1 MINGIEMGSPTISVF
16 MDRDMDAIA
25 YFSPISVM
33 PKQFELVVEV
43 VGQGKIDVTNDQT
56 TVVYQDVQ
64 GTVGQ
69 FNEGS
74 KVDAVMSPGQGY
86 AFSKWV
92 LNDLE
97 VSDQSLQF
105 IMDEDKLVQAYF
117 EPVIVHPDPKG
128 SITVEFVD
136 QDTNSKVKADVTLTD
151 LPLGNQSYTAD
162 SIIGIYKLIGD
173 AVKQV
178 VLSATEPF
186 KRLPFFIN
194 RKPLF
199 RHRHHRQIQSQ
210 KYQKFHGVQSL
221 HQRPSQVLNQVPS
234 QHQARNTSQTRNTTE
249 FRANDEA

>member
-1 MINGIEMGSPTISVF
+1 MTASPSLGYKFEKWMINGIEMGSPTISVF

-186 KRLPFFIN
+186 KRLPFFYKQEAVIPTPTPSPN
-194 RKPLF
+194 PEPEVPEVPRSPEPTPTPEPSPEPSPKPTP
-199 RHRHHRQIQSQ
+199 SQ
-210 KYQKFHGVQSL
+210 KY
-221 HQRPSQVLNQVPS
+221 
-234 QHQARNTSQTRNTTE
+234 
-249 FRANDEA
+249 